1 MMPRQRDIPGWDVV
15 PGWQGP
21 AVERRQAT
29 VTDHLMTGE
38 HRRPRGIDS
47 ARPGSGLTRVERG
60 KPARVRSTCAGMR
73 GGCGRPTVR
82 GAESRL
88 VGKGAQE
95 ANAGG
100 GNAAGN
106 RRPQGRELLPEV
118 GGQLAGYRA

>member
-1 MMPRQRDIPGWDVV
+1 MMPRQKDIPGWEAA

-29 VTDHLMTGE
+29 VTDHPMTGE
-38 HRRPRGIDS
+38 HRRPRGTGS
-47 ARPGSGLTRVERG
+47 AQPGPGLMRVERG

-73 GGCGRPTVR
+73 GVGGRPTAR
-82 GAESRL
+82 GAEFRL

-106 RRPQGRELLPEV
+106 RGP
-118 GGQLAGYRA
+118 